1 MTQHDELFFISMAA
15 RELGMHPQTLR
26 KYERLGLIQPTRTI
40 GSVRVYSRGEIDR
53 LRLIKHLVDD
63 AGVNLAG
70 VQRLLDVA
78 ESVRRMRLLVDAEA
92 PGRQASR
99 RRLARE
105 LDQLIEML
113 GL

>member
-1 MTQHDELFFISMAA
+1 MVVLAFAA
-15 RELGMHPQTLR
+15 LACGFNPAVVAQDTAAD
-26 KYERLGLIQPTRTI
+26 T
-40 GSVRVYSRGEIDR
+40 VRIVRCG
-53 LRLIKHLVDD
+53 
-63 AGVNLAG
+63 
-70 VQRLLDVA
+70 RLLDVA

-92 PGRQASR
+92 SGRQAAR